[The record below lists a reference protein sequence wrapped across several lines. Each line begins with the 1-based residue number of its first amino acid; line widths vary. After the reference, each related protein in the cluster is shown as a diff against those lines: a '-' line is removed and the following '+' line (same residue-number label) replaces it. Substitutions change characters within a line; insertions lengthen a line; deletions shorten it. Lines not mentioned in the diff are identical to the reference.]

1 MSGSTQQNVGLFPL
15 AYRIG
20 TGQPGAQSLA
30 LNLLVFTPEETVSGT
45 ASITQAT
52 NPPLDVH
59 SDVWGEYTYLTVMS
73 PGVSKILI
81 VGQGNH
87 GGTGSNSIVNFKI
100 RLVVGTDWKEGV
112 ANYSY
117 FDGQRWIEINNV
129 PAHLSDSV
137 RSSAFPPLEPGPVIP
152 PHSSYPPILPLYAA
166 PIQSAIASG
175 DLAQM
180 KNLASLAKQQLD
192 QQPQLQSALE
202 AAKGEISRLE
212 RR

>member
-1 MSGSTQQNVGLFPL
+1 MSGSNQQPVGLFPL
-15 AYRIG
+15 CYRIG
-20 TGQPGAQSLA
+20 TSAPGAQSLA
-30 LNLLVFTPEETVSGT
+30 LNLLVFTPEQTVSGT
-45 ASITQAT
+45 ATITQAT

-81 VGQGNH
+81 TAQGNN
-87 GGTGSNSIVNFKI
+87 GGPGSNSIVNFKLH
-100 RLVVGTDWKEGV
+100 LVVGSDWREGV
-112 ANYSY
+112 ANYEY
-117 FDGQRWIEINNV
+117 YNGERWV
-129 PAHLSDSV
+129 QVTAPAHLVESV
-137 RSSAFPPLEPGPVIP
+137 PSNAYKSVPLEPGPVIP
-152 PHSSYPPILPLYAA
+152 AYPPIMPLYAA

-180 KNLASLAKQQLD
+180 KNLARLAQQQLD

-202 AAKGEISRLE
+202 TAKGEISRQE

>member
-1 MSGSTQQNVGLFPL
+1 MSGSNQQPVGLFPL

-20 TGQPGAQSLA
+20 TSAPGAQTLA

-45 ASITQAT
+45 ANITQAI
-52 NPPLDVH
+52 NPPLDLD

-81 VGQGNH
+81 TAQGNQ
-87 GGTGSNSIVNFKI
+87 GGPGSNSIVNFKI
-100 RLVVGTDWKEGV
+100 QLVVGTDWKAGI
-112 ANYSY
+112 ANYQY
-117 FDGQRWIEINNV
+117 FDGQRWVEVNNV
-129 PAHLSDSV
+129 PAHLSEAV
-137 RSSAFPPLEPGPVIP
+137 RSSAFPPLEPGPVITP
-152 PHSSYPPILPLYAA
+152 QAPYPHIMPLYAA

-180 KNLASLAKQQLD
+180 KNLASLARQQLD
-192 QQPQLQSALE
+192 QQPQLQTALE

>member
-1 MSGSTQQNVGLFPL
+1 MSGSNQQPVGLFPL

-20 TGQPGAQSLA
+20 TSAPGAQSLA

-45 ASITQAT
+45 AAITQAT

-81 VGQGNH
+81 TAQGNQ
-87 GGTGSNSIVNFKI
+87 GGPGSNSIVNFKI
-100 RLVVGTDWKEGV
+100 QLVVGTDWKDGI
-112 ANYSY
+112 ANYTY
-117 FDGQRWIEINNV
+117 YDGQRWIEVNNV
-129 PAHLSDSV
+129 PARLAESV

-152 PHSSYPPILPLYAA
+152 PQSPYPPIMPLYAA

-180 KNLASLAKQQLD
+180 KNLASLARQQLD

-202 AAKGEISRLE
+202 AAKGEIGRLE

>member
-1 MSGSTQQNVGLFPL
+1 MSGSNQQPVGLFPL

-20 TGQPGAQSLA
+20 TSAPGAQSLA
-30 LNLLVFTPEETVSGT
+30 LNLLVFTPDETVNGT
-45 ASITQAT
+45 AAITQAT
-52 NPPLDVH
+52 NPPLDLH

-81 VGQGNH
+81 TAQGNQ
-87 GGTGSNSIVNFKI
+87 GGPGSNSIVNFKVQ
-100 RLVVGTDWKEGV
+100 LVVGTDWKDGI

-117 FDGQRWIEINNV
+117 YDGQRWVEVNNA
-129 PAHLSDSV
+129 PARLV
-137 RSSAFPPLEPGPVIP
+137 EVSSRAFPPLEPGPVIP
-152 PHSSYPPILPLYAA
+152 PQSPYPPIMPLYAA